1 MRMRSW
7 TFILSVLLFA
17 AVKLARAQDTVSS
30 CGVAPVG
37 SETAQ
42 PNIFSPQQ
50 EMWLGQI
57 EADLVESNLRPVRD
71 RSLAAHLQAIA
82 DKLLKTL
89 PPTKIQFQVTLIDSD
104 NINGF
109 SVAGGHI
116 YILRKLAAVA
126 QSDDELA
133 GVIGH
138 EIGHIVSHQFA
149 FETTREMKRLL
160 NVSSVG
166 DEADLRKKYEEMLD
180 AEYKDKHPQLGENDR
195 DQAEADQIAVYAMKA
210 AGYRPEAYGEFWNRV
225 FFVQGKTG
233 SRLGDLLG
241 FTKPSQRRLRSID
254 AMVAAL
260 LPGCGRSVD
269 PDRQEFARWHAAV
282 VANQAGTE
290 SARSVALKE
299 TTLNPPLRL
308 ELDQIRFSPDGRS
321 MLAQDESSIFVLTS
335 KPLGLR
341 YRIDANGALPAQF
354 SPDSKSIVFNTWG
367 LHIEEWSAEEK
378 KLIAAREMLT
388 KSPCYDIRLS
398 PDGRTLVCV
407 TLDASSYE
415 LTLSMMDT
423 NTSEVLWQKKD
434 WMMPSYGLLYS
445 LLTSRE
451 PVFLSSYSADGNT
464 LLFAGGDAKVAF
476 DLKQRSILKTGG
488 AIRDSIT
495 GSYAFLGND
504 KVIGVNRENSKDSG
518 VYSFPDGKKLQ
529 KMSLPFSGLKAVSNP
544 GANLHVLGYGARDF
558 AVTLCD
564 LSQGKVLIGTK
575 TASLDE
581 YNGTVAGE
589 SQKGMIFTIPL
600 NDLTVHSQVEI
611 ELPTSPLPFSPV
623 AALSPSGRYLALS
636 TRRRGG
642 IWDLDSGRRIA
653 ILKGFTDATWSDAAT
668 VFLDTPKDG
677 DVDRHISQISTATM
691 SGKNLTY
698 KLDDETHMRYGR
710 LTDWKL
716 DDKKKNWTL
725 SVYDPATDKVVW
737 SRNFPDRYF
746 SYTSSF
752 GNLDLIFSFELNS
765 HVAKET
771 LKTNPALQAEILAIK
786 DKASARLIQV
796 LDGNTGEDRGMLVVE
811 LPPNY
816 AGTDGLNRS
825 GDLLYAEGIDDR
837 TAVYEISTGKK
848 VRSLV
853 GYVRAVDTATGRVFT
868 ANRIGEGI
876 VYDAAGAELSH
887 YQLGDPIRYALF
899 RDQAKAVTVL
909 TADQKVR
916 TMSVGSS
923 GTTQTVTGNAE
934 SARAK

>member
-1 MRMRSW
+1 
-7 TFILSVLLFA
+7 
-17 AVKLARAQDTVSS
+17 
-30 CGVAPVG
+30 
-37 SETAQ
+37 
-42 PNIFSPQQ
+42 
-50 EMWLGQI
+50 MWLGQI
-57 EADLVESNLRPVRD
+57 EADLVESSLRPVRD
-71 RSLAAHLQAIA
+71 RSLTAHLQAIA
-82 DKLLKTL
+82 DRLLKTL
-89 PPTKIQFQVTLIDSD
+89 PPSKIQFQVTLIDSD
-104 NINGF
+104 DINGF

-160 NVSSVG
+160 GVTGVG
-166 DEADLRKKYEEMLD
+166 DETDLRKKYEEMLD

-241 FTKPSQRRLRSID
+241 FTKPSQKRLRSIG

-260 LPGCGRSVD
+260 PPACGSGALPE
-269 PDRQEFARWHAAV
+269 RQEFAPWHAAV

-290 SARSVALKE
+290 LARSTALKE
-299 TTLNPPLRL
+299 IVLNPPLRL
-308 ELDQIRFSPDGRS
+308 ELDQIRFSPDGGS
-321 MLAQDESSIFVLTS
+321 MLAQDESSIFVLTP
-335 KPLGLR
+335 KPLALR
-341 YRIDANGALPAQF
+341 YRIDASGALPAQF

-367 LHIEEWSAEEK
+367 LHIEQWSTAEK

-398 PDGRTLVCV
+398 PDGRTLICV
-407 TLDASSYE
+407 GLDTNTYE

-423 NTSEVLWQKKD
+423 NTSEILWQKKD
-434 WMMPSYGLLYS
+434 WLMPSPGLLYS

-451 PVFLSSYSADGNT
+451 PVFLSSYSPDGNT
-464 LLFAGGDAKVAF
+464 LLFAGGDAKLAF
-476 DLKQRSILKTGG
+476 DLKQRSVLKTGG
-488 AIRDSIT
+488 PIRSSIT

-504 KVIGVNRENSKDSG
+504 KVVAVNRENLKDSAI
-518 VYSFPDGKKLQ
+518 YSFPDGRKLQ
-529 KMSLPFSGLKAVSNP
+529 KTALPFPEFKAVSNP
-544 GANLHVLGYGARDF
+544 GPNSHVLFYGMKDYAI
-558 AVTLCD
+558 ALYD
-564 LSQGKVLIGTK
+564 LGSQKVLMAEK
-575 TASLDE
+575 TAALDE
-581 YNGTVAGE
+581 YDGTVAGE
-589 SQKGMIFTIPL
+589 SQGGTLVTVPL
-600 NDLTVHSQVEI
+600 NNLTAQAEAKV

-642 IWDLDSGRRIA
+642 IWDLTTGRRIA
-653 ILKGFTDATWSDAAT
+653 ILAGFTDAAWGDAAT
-668 VFLDTPKDG
+668 VFLDTAKDG
-677 DVDRHISQISTATM
+677 NVERHIEQISTATM
-691 SGKNLTY
+691 SAKKLTY

-716 DDKKKNWTL
+716 DERKKNWTL
-725 SVYDPATDKVVW
+725 SVYDPATDKAVW
-737 SRNFPDRYF
+737 SRSFPDRYF
-746 SYTSSF
+746 SYTSSY

-765 HVAKET
+765 HVAKEA
-771 LKTNPALQAEILAIK
+771 LKTNPALQAEVQAIK

-796 LDGNTGEDRGMLVVE
+796 LDGTTGEDRGMLVVE

-816 AGTDGLNRS
+816 AGTNGLNRS
-825 GDLLYAEGIDDR
+825 GDLLYAEGVDDR
-837 TAVYEISTGKK
+837 TAVYEVSTGKK
-848 VRSLV
+848 VRNLI

-868 ANRIGEGI
+868 ANRVGEGV
-876 VYDAAGAELSH
+876 VYDAAGGELSH

-899 RDQAKAVTVL
+899 RDQARVVTVL

-916 TMSVGSS
+916 TMQVGPDAA
-923 GTTQTVTGNAE
+923 TQNIKGKAE
-934 SARAK
+934 SVAAK